1 MANRGK
7 WWGNTDCSV
16 YEWFDNYQGEKVN
29 QHISLEL
36 CSTNCDRGRFKS
48 SFVCFSPLGRLNLD
62 TYYFDRQRAMQ
73 EIESW
78 ATFISESINLEL
90 KQKRTFEKDIESN
103 TNLTTL
109 ISSECLRL
117 ETKLPGGVIESHL
130 QEIYSFDVELHSQVL
145 EFEIADLFPRYYF
158 DKSVAK
164 LEMIEWSKRW
174 LRNYTRIFTEYANI
188 NRAKLIQEV

>member
-7 WWGNTDCSV
+7 WWGETDYSV
-16 YEWFDNYQGEKVN
+16 YEWFDNYQGAKVN
-29 QHISLEL
+29 QQISLEL

-48 SFVCFSPLGRLNLD
+48 SFVCISPLERLELD

-78 ATFISESINLEL
+78 ATFISESIHLDL
-90 KQKRTFEKDIESN
+90 KQKKTFEKNIESN
-103 TNLTTL
+103 INLTTL

-117 ETKLPGGVIESHL
+117 ETKLPSGVVESHF
-130 QEIYSFDVELHSQVL
+130 QEIYSFDVELYSKVL

-164 LEMIEWSKRW
+164 LEMVEWSKRW
-174 LRNYTRIFTEYANI
+174 LRNYAQIFTEYANI
-188 NRAKLIQEV
+188 NRARLIQEV